1 MAANKML
8 AHVKNMHMGKIVSN
22 QTPNT
27 LLSKPINVSKENNND
42 VLEKQNA
49 LKHEYETEQNLHAY
63 WKQRK
68 NVPYKAIF
76 VDQIKSD
83 YKTQEELI
91 IHKTTEQDR
100 IGVKEEYDKKVN
112 SIIEH
117 DDQLK
122 RIYAD
127 DKKDDHYRKFMHGN
141 NFSKRV
147 DLKSGNNVNS
157 VDFNELKKKSQIEN
171 TQQSFDMAS
180 LTQSLTMMSNTKS
193 TTLLDQEKSS
203 NVVMSRRK

>member
-1 MAANKML
+1 MATNKML
-8 AHVKNMHMGKIVSN
+8 DHVKNMHMGKIVSN
-22 QTPNT
+22 QMPNAI
-27 LLSKPINVSKENNND
+27 LNKPKNVLKENNDD

-49 LKHEYETEQNLHAY
+49 LKQEYETEQNLHAY

-83 YKTQEELI
+83 YKSQEELI
-91 IHKTTEQDR
+91 IYKTTEQDR

-112 SIIEH
+112 SIMEH

-122 RIYAD
+122 KIYAD

-147 DLKSGNNVNS
+147 DLKSGNNANS

-171 TQQSFDMAS
+171 AQQSFDMAS
-180 LTQSLTMMSNTKS
+180 LTQSLSMMTKS
-193 TTLLDQEKSS
+193 TTQINQEKAI